1 MKTHEIKELT
11 RAEEQVMQAIWSI
24 NQGFANEIVAAITS
38 RPNESND
45 DSDAIDAAPKPAYN
59 TILTVVRIL
68 EKKGYVGHTTF
79 NKSNRYYP
87 LISREDYS
95 SQMLGRMAKNYFG
108 SSFRNMVSFLVDKKA
123 VSLEDL
129 EALTKELE
137 K

>member
-1 MKTHEIKELT
+1 MKAQETKELT
-11 RAEEQVMQAIWSI
+11 PAEEQVMQAIWSI
-24 NQGFANEIVAAITS
+24 KQGFANEIVSAIE
-38 RPNESND
+38 P
-45 DSDAIDAAPKPAYN
+45 PKPAYN

-87 LISREDYS
+87 LVSRDDYS
-95 SQMLGRMAKNYFG
+95 SQILGKMARNYFG
-108 SSFRNMVSFLVDKKA
+108 SSFRDMVLFLVDKKA
-123 VSLEDL
+123 VTLEDL